1 MEFQNSQEINIFL
14 FTLFVTYK
22 MVRLKTEE
30 RVRICT
36 LLDEVLY
43 TPSELAKEYKVSV
56 STITR
61 LYEKFKKNG
70 STKDL
75 PRKGRPRSLNIR
87 EERRTVRYITS
98 GECTNAVQVTKKL
111 QEHDIEVC
119 PETVRR
125 VFKKNNLKSAVKIK
139 KPLLLPRHKK
149 ARHEFAKKYKDWDNN
164 DWAKVVWSDESKF
177 NLYGSDGRQYCWKRK
192 GESLKDQHVKGTVK
206 FGGGGIFVWGCFT
219 SKGIGNL
226 CRIDGG
232 LDAALYCQILEEDFL
247 GTLEYYDLDLEDV
260 VFQQDNDPKHTAR
273 ITKSWMEE
281 NGVVLLEWPAQS
293 PDLNPIEHM
302 WNEIDRRLRNDN
314 DKTPIRN
321 KNDLW
326 EKIQSTWND
335 IEVDVCTKL
344 IETMPRRIKDVL
356 DQKGGYTRW

>member
-70 STKDL
+70 STKNL

-87 EERRTVRYITS
+87 EERRTVRYITR
-98 GECTNAVQVTKKL
+98 GECPNAVQVTKKL

-125 VFKKNNLKSAVKIK
+125 VFKRSEEHTSELQSLAYLVCR
-139 KPLLLPRHKK
+139 LLLEKK
-149 ARHEFAKKYKDWDNN
+149 K
-164 DWAKVVWSDESKF
+164 
-177 NLYGSDGRQYCWKRK
+177 
-192 GESLKDQHVKGTVK
+192 T
-206 FGGGGIFVWGCFT
+206 
-219 SKGIGNL
+219 
-226 CRIDGG
+226 
-232 LDAALYCQILEEDFL
+232 
-247 GTLEYYDLDLEDV
+247 TLPPCCM
-260 VFQQDNDPKHTAR
+260 NT
-273 ITKSWMEE
+273 
-281 NGVVLLEWPAQS
+281 
-293 PDLNPIEHM
+293 
-302 WNEIDRRLRNDN
+302 
-314 DKTPIRN
+314 
-321 KNDLW
+321 
-326 EKIQSTWND
+326 
-335 IEVDVCTKL
+335 
-344 IETMPRRIKDVL
+344 
-356 DQKGGYTRW
+356 